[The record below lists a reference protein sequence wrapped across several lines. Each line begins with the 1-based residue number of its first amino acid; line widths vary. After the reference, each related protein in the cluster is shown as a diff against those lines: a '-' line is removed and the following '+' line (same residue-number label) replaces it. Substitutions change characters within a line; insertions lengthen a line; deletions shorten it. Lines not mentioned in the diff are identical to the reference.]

1 MQVTLNIPQAEL
13 EKLIA
18 STVTEQR
25 ISLYDVSWE
34 QYEIMLHIRGDR
46 PSPRLSYCQG
56 HLELMTTSSEHETN
70 KKLIARLLEL
80 YALEKNLDLYSC
92 GSVTLRNAFQSKGL
106 EPDES
111 YCLGSRQDIPDLAV
125 VIASRRDIEVI
136 ITSGGIDKL
145 AIYQGLG
152 VSEVWFWQE
161 KNFTIYHLRE
171 NDYELIK
178 SSELL
183 PNLDLNLLATFV
195 TPASEPQAL
204 REFRRAISVAES

>member
-1 MQVTLNIPQAEL
+1 MQVTLDIPQAEL

-25 ISLYDVSWE
+25 ISLYEVSWE
-34 QYEIMLHIRGDR
+34 QYEMMLHIRGDR

-92 GSVTLRNAFQSKGL
+92 GSVTLRSVFQGKGL

-111 YCLGSRQDIPDLAV
+111 YCLGSRKDVPDLA
-125 VIASRRDIEVI
+125 IEVI

-161 KNFTIYHLRE
+161 KIFTVYHLRT
-171 NDYELIK
+171 DHYELITT
-178 SSELL
+178 SELL

-195 TPASEPQAL
+195 TPASEPLAL
-204 REFRRAISVAES
+204 KEFRRAISGAESWGDRKYY

>member
-1 MQVTLNIPQAEL
+1 MQVTLDIPQAEL

-34 QYEIMLHIRGDR
+34 QYEMMLQMRGDR
-46 PSPRLSYCQG
+46 SSPRLSYCQG

-92 GSVTLRNAFQSKGL
+92 GSVTLRNAFQRKGL

-111 YCLGSRQDIPDLAV
+111 YCLGSRKNIPDLA
-125 VIASRRDIEVI
+125 IEVI

-161 KNFTIYHLRE
+161 KTFTIYHLRE

-178 SSELL
+178 TSELL

-204 REFRRAISVAES
+204 REFRRAISVAEFWDDRSYNP

>member
-1 MQVTLNIPQAEL
+1 MQVTLDIPQAEL

-25 ISLYDVSWE
+25 ISLFDVSWE
-34 QYEIMLHIRGDR
+34 QYEMMLQMRGDR

-92 GSVTLRNAFQSKGL
+92 GSVTLRSAFQCKGL

-111 YCLGSRQDIPDLAV
+111 YCLGSRKDIPDLA
-125 VIASRRDIEVI
+125 IEVI

-145 AIYQGLG
+145 LIYQGLG
-152 VSEVWFWQE
+152 VPEVWFWQGG
-161 KNFTIYHLRE
+161 NFTIYHLRA
-171 NDYELIK
+171 DSYELIIT
-178 SSELL
+178 SELL
-183 PNLDLNLLATFV
+183 PNLDLNLLASFV
-195 TPASEPQAL
+195 IPASEPQAL
-204 REFRRAISVAES
+204 REFRRAISIAES